1 RIDDTWRRGVGE
13 RDGQT
18 GCSCGSGET
27 CEETTNHSRTTGRID
42 DTWRRGVGERDGQ
55 TGCSCGSGET
65 CEETTNHSR
74 TTG

>member
-13 RDGQT
+13 RDG
-18 GCSCGSGET
+18 SSGESDRST
-27 CEETTNHSRTTGRID
+27 STEKEKTNHSRTTGRID

-55 TGCSCGSGET
+55 TGCSCWSGET
-65 CEETTNHSR
+65 KEEKTNHSR